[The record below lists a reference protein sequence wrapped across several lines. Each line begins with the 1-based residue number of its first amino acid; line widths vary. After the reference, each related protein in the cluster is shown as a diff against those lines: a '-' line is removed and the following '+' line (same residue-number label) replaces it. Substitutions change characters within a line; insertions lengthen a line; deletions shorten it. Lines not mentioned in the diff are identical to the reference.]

1 MTAGVIWALVAA
13 FGFGLIQVSNRKAN
27 QLVDAYR
34 TAFGL
39 LLCVEMLLLIR
50 AALAGELSMLFSAPL
65 AAVGLFVVATFFHFI
80 GGWTLIGLSQQR
92 IGVARTG
99 ALVSASPLVGT
110 LLAAWVLAEP
120 LTFPI
125 LGGVV
130 LAVAGVALI
139 SLSGGAGRAASWSQ
153 PWLALIVAV
162 IWGASPM
169 LIRLGLDRFDHP
181 VLGLTIGLGPSL
193 VVYGLIL
200 TGAGAWRRSP
210 MPARAVRWLAFG
222 GMAGAVAVS
231 AQWISWDL
239 TTIAIAITVQQMA
252 TLVIVALVPFMFKE
266 PFERMNS
273 RFLVGTAA
281 MLAGSIIVVLVGR

>member
-13 FGFGLIQVSNRKAN
+13 FGFGLIQISNRKAN

-34 TAFGL
+34 TAFVL
-39 LLCVEMLLLIR
+39 LLGVEVLLLLR
-50 AALAGELSMLFSAPL
+50 AAIVGELSMLFSAPG

-80 GGWTLIGLSQQR
+80 GGWTLLGLSQQR
-92 IGVARTG
+92 IGIARTG

-110 LLAAWVLAEP
+110 ILAAWVLAEP
-120 LTFPI
+120 LTLPI

-130 LAVAGVALI
+130 LCVGGVALI
-139 SLSGGAGRAASWSQ
+139 SLSGGAGRSASWRQ
-153 PWLALIVAV
+153 PWLALIVAL
-162 IWGASPM
+162 IWGTSPL

-181 VLGLTIGLGPSL
+181 VLALTIGLGPSL
-193 VVYGLIL
+193 AVYGLIL
-200 TGAGAWRRSP
+200 TGAGAWRRGP

-222 GMAGAVAVS
+222 GAAGAIAVS

-252 TLVIVALVPFMFKE
+252 ILVIVALVPFMFKE

-273 RFLVGTAA
+273 RFLIGCVAT
-281 MLAGSIIVVLVGR
+281 LAGSIIVVLVGR